1 MQNNDKKKEV
11 QLDPRVD
18 GLTSRVDT
26 LVTDVTTLKIDVSV
40 LKADVSVL
48 KADVVKLA
56 VSPSPRSASAPTP
69 VRSAAPR

>member
-40 LKADVSVL
+40 LKADVSAESRRGEARCGSR
-48 KADVVKLA
+48 ADSNGAQRV
-56 VSPSPRSASAPTP
+56 P
-69 VRSAAPR
+69 